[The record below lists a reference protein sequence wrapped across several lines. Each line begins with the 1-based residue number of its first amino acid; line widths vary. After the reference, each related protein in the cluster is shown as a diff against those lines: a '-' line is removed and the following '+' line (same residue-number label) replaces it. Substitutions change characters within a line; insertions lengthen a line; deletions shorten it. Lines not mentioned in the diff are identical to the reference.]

1 MYISLLIV
9 WGSSALYLLSI
20 SITYMRH
27 GSLIYWW
34 LNTRISLCTVHYL
47 FIVLNAMI
55 YPNLF
60 IYIRV
65 CVLIGELHVYNTD
78 ERVCTNRLAMD
89 TFWRTFH
96 HDGINSAQPAAGGGG
111 STPSPFQPIYHHD
124 TLLLF
129 LLYPFLLCCQQ
140 VHVQLKCQLSFLGR
154 SSREERASDY
164 KCKCYNSSQPE
175 YLNF

>member
-34 LNTRISLCTVHYL
+34 LNTPIPYVHYKKPFHRAKCNDL
-47 FIVLNAMI
+47 SQKEKL
-55 YPNLF
+55 LQF
-60 IYIRV
+60 IYIYQSMRSNRWT
-65 CVLIGELHVYNTD
+65 VYNTD

-96 HDGINSAQPAAGGGG
+96 HDGINSVHALPLSTHLPSRYTPPISLLPFSALLSTSTYSVKASTEFFGG
-111 STPSPFQPIYHHD
+111 D
-124 TLLLF
+124 LA
-129 LLYPFLLCCQQ
+129 
-140 VHVQLKCQLSFLGR
+140 
-154 SSREERASDY
+154 ER
-164 KCKCYNSSQPE
+164 
-175 YLNF
+175 